1 MDLFAKLVNGFT
13 QFETIP
19 KLHNNG
25 HDETEF
31 IYRGKF
37 FLEQQALKNY
47 QTIAEKE
54 FPEANI

>member
-1 MDLFAKLVNGFT
+1 MMK
-13 QFETIP
+13 
-19 KLHNNG
+19 
-25 HDETEF
+25 TEF

-47 QTIAEKE
+47 QTIVEKE